1 MHVAKIVNRRKNKA
15 GEDRVHESVL
25 LRRSYREGA
34 KVKHETLAN
43 LSALPGPALEVL
55 AASLSGKTVVVA
67 GEGLEITRSLPHGH
81 VAAVAGQAAR
91 LGLPGLLGPAPRM
104 RDVVLALVI
113 ARACSAGVEAGHDQ
127 VVAGHHS
134 GLRPRRR
141 PGRHR

>member
-1 MHVAKIVNRRKNKA
+1 MHGVARQYQSA
-15 GEDRVHESVL
+15 Y
-25 LRRSYREGA
+25 LRRTWREGG
-34 KVKHETLAN
+34 KVRNETVAN
-43 LSALPGPALEVL
+43 LSALPDHVIAGIESGLKGHQLV
-55 AASLSGKTVVVA
+55 AANSRATVV
-67 GEGLEITRSLPHGH
+67 RSLPHGH

-104 RDVVLALVI
+104 RDVALALVI